1 MFLIGFQSPWE
12 SKREINPRIYS
23 SYSPSHILML
33 LAFVFARI
41 IVTKSAFCHTRATSS
56 DIHVRVPK
64 IMRLKLENSPSIG
77 WARNRKFSCIRSQVD
92 TDRAYPTN
100 KKNSSRISVIN
111 NSPVFLYIANRR
123 KECSLDCTLIFLSKP
138 IFCPPS
144 LMKLRSF
151 VAGVFYSLRKSYS
164 HFTCF

>member
-1 MFLIGFQSPWE
+1 
-12 SKREINPRIYS
+12 
-23 SYSPSHILML
+23 ML

-41 IVTKSAFCHTRATSS
+41 IVKKSAFCRPRATSS

-77 WARNRKFSCIRSQVD
+77 LAWNRKISCIRSQVE
-92 TDRAYPTN
+92 TDSAYPT
-100 KKNSSRISVIN
+100 KKKTSLRMSVIN

-151 VAGVFYSLRKSYS
+151 VAGVFYRLWKICS